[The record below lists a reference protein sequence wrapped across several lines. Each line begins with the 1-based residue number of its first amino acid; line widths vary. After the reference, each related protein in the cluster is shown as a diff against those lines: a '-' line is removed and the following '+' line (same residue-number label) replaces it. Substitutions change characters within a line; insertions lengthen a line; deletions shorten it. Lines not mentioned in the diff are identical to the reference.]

1 MRLPR
6 AWFLPDTY
14 DVLGTLTAQ
23 LDIVE
28 TMISVLVTWCAG
40 TGGEDTVVQ
49 LRSLLATERQT
60 RRRLHTQVR
69 SSFSTP
75 VAAEDL
81 FELGER
87 LGGVAERAYGVA
99 REAELSC
106 TAPDPGLGMQ
116 VEAIGAAMTSL
127 GAAIR
132 ALPHGHTA
140 TLADESLEQLI
151 RAEHAY
157 REAIAD
163 LERETDLRREL
174 RRREQYR
181 RSELLAEAIQ
191 HLARR
196 TWYAVYKSQ

>member
-6 AWFLPDTY
+6 AWFLPETY

-99 REAELSC
+99 REAELSR
-106 TAPDPGLGMQ
+106 TAPDPRLGQQ
-116 VEAIGAAMTSL
+116 VETIAAAMTPL

-132 ALPHGHTA
+132 ALPNTDA
-140 TLADESLEQLI
+140 ARLADEALEQMT

-163 LERETDLRREL
+163 LESETDLRREV

-181 RSELLAEAIQ
+181 RCELLAEAIQ